1 MAPNLEL
8 NEALV
13 KKAMRLGKL
22 KSKKDAVN
30 LALDEFVQRREQMKV
45 LSLFGTVEFDDD
57 HDYKSQRSAR

>member
-1 MAPNLEL
+1 MATNIEL